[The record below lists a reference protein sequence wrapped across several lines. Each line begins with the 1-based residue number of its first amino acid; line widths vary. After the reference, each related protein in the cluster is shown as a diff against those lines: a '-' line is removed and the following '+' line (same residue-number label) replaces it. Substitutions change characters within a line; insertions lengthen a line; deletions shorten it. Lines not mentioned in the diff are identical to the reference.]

1 MMIFIKVRTQIYHG
15 RGTYKY
21 TCTRIKNIF
30 FNKCLSF
37 MNAAANQDDES
48 DDSDD
53 ADYHPV
59 EDWKKV
65 YMYL

>member
-1 MMIFIKVRTQIYHG
+1 
-15 RGTYKY
+15 
-21 TCTRIKNIF
+21 
-30 FNKCLSF
+30 